1 MAKHAPRV
9 SARSHTTQNEIPSL
23 LASQI
28 VWRTVAGLKP
38 FPKNP
43 RNHPDSQIGALM
55 KSIRRGWTNPILI
68 DEDNTILAGHGRLEA
83 AKRLLLSSVP
93 TLTLSGLSDAEK
105 RAIVISDNKL
115 PEKAT
120 WDFALL
126 SGHMKEL
133 IDIDFDVEL
142 TGFSTGEIDIL
153 LDEPAAD
160 NADPA
165 DVIDESILQGPA
177 VSLPGDSWVLG
188 RHRIYCGDA
197 LQATSYRA
205 LLGDERAQMVV
216 TDVPYN
222 VPINGHACGRGK
234 KRHREFAM
242 ASGEMSETEFI
253 AFLET
258 GMERAIASSQNGSIH
273 YWFIDWRHLYELQR
287 AARNHY
293 GAFKNLLV
301 WNKSNAGQGS
311 LYRSKHELIAVLKSG
326 DAPHI
331 NNIELGTNGRYRTN
345 VLDYPGGTSPNSK
358 RQEELA
364 LHPTLKPTALI
375 ADLMRDCSR
384 RNGIILDPFA
394 GSGTVC
400 LAAERSGRVARAIE
414 IDPIYVDVAVA
425 RWERM
430 TGGQAVHSQTGMSF
444 LEIKAK
450 REPSAELTRAP
461 QATARRTSRKR
472 G

>member
-1 MAKHAPRV
+1 MAKHAQRA
-9 SARSHTTQNEIPSL
+9 SIGSHPPQSKIRSL
-23 LASQI
+23 LASQ
-28 VWRTVAGLKP
+28 VEWRALSALKP
-38 FPKNP
+38 YPNNP

-83 AKRLLLSSVP
+83 AKRLLISSVP
-93 TLTLSGLSDAEK
+93 TLMLSRLSDAEK

-115 PEKAT
+115 PQKAT

-126 SGHMKEL
+126 SGHMKDL
-133 IDIDFDVEL
+133 IAIDFDVEL
-142 TGFSTGEIDIL
+142 TGFSTGEVDIL
-153 LDEPAAD
+153 LDDPDSGKAD
-160 NADPA
+160 RADA
-165 DVIDESILQGPA
+165 IDEAFLQQPV
-177 VSLPGDSWVLG
+177 VSRLGDLWELG

-197 LQATSYRA
+197 LQANSNRA
-205 LLGDERAQMVV
+205 LLGDERAQMIV

-234 KRHREFAM
+234 IRHREFAM
-242 ASGEMSETEFI
+242 ASGEMSEIEFI

-258 GMERAIASSQNGSIH
+258 AMERVIGCSQNGSIH

-311 LYRSKHELIAVLKSG
+311 LYRSKHELIAVFKSG

-331 NNIELGTNGRYRTN
+331 NNVELGSNGRYRTN

-400 LAAERSGRVARAIE
+400 LAAERAGRVARAIE

-425 RWERM
+425 RWEQM
-430 TGGQAVHSQTGMSF
+430 TGGQAVHSESGKSF
-444 LEIKAK
+444 LETKAE
-450 REPSAELTRAP
+450 RGTSTEPTTAP
-461 QATARRTSRKR
+461 RPPARRISRKR

>member
-1 MAKHAPRV
+1 MAKHAQRALVRPYP
-9 SARSHTTQNEIPSL
+9 SPNEIRSR
-23 LASQI
+23 LASEV
-28 VWRTVAGLKP
+28 VWRTVATLKP
-38 FPKNP
+38 YPDNP
-43 RNHPDSQIGALM
+43 RKHPDSQINALM

-93 TLTLSGLSDAEK
+93 TLMLSGLSDAEK

-126 SGHMKEL
+126 SGHMKDL
-133 IDIDFDVEL
+133 IAIDFDVEL
-142 TGFSTGEIDIL
+142 TGFSTGEVDIL
-153 LDEPAAD
+153 LDEPD
-160 NADPA
+160 SGKADPA
-165 DVIDESILQGPA
+165 DVIDEALLQEA
-177 VSLPGDSWVLG
+177 VVSRPGDLWELG

-197 LQATSYRA
+197 LQANSYRA
-205 LLGDERAQMVV
+205 LLGNERAQMIV

-234 KRHREFAM
+234 TRHREFAM
-242 ASGEMSETEFI
+242 ASGEMSEAEFI

-258 GMERAIASSQNGSIH
+258 AMERVIACGQNGSIH

-311 LYRSKHELIAVLKSG
+311 LYRSKHELIAVFKSG

-331 NNIELGTNGRYRTN
+331 NNVELGSNGRYRTN

-394 GSGTVC
+394 GSGTVF
-400 LAAERSGRVARAIE
+400 LAAERAGRIARAVE

-425 RWERM
+425 RWEQM
-430 TGGQAVHSQTGMSF
+430 TGGQAVHSEAGKSF
-444 LEIKAK
+444 LETKDERGTSAK
-450 REPSAELTRAP
+450 SMPVPRAP
-461 QATARRTSRKR
+461 ARRASRKR

>member
-1 MAKHAPRV
+1 MAKHARRAPV
-9 SARSHTTQNEIPSL
+9 RSHTPQSEIRSL
-23 LASQI
+23 LASQV
-28 VWRTVAGLKP
+28 VWRTLATLKP
-38 FPKNP
+38 YPNNP

-55 KSIRRGWTNPILI
+55 KSIRRGWTNPILV
-68 DEDNTILAGHGRLEA
+68 DENNTILAGHGRLEA
-83 AKRLLLSSVP
+83 ANRLLLANVP
-93 TLTLSGLSDAEK
+93 TLMLSGLSDSEK
-105 RAIVISDNKL
+105 RAVMISDNKL
-115 PEKAT
+115 PEMAA

-133 IDIDFDVEL
+133 IAIDFDVEL
-142 TGFSTGEIDIL
+142 TGFSTGEVDIL
-153 LDEPAAD
+153 LDEPDAGK
-160 NADPA
+160 ADPA
-165 DVIDESILQGPA
+165 DVIDESLLQGPM
-177 VSLPGDSWVLG
+177 VSRPGDLWELG

-197 LQATSYRA
+197 LQTNSYRA
-205 LLGDERAQMVV
+205 LLGDERAQMIV

-234 KRHREFAM
+234 IRHREFAM
-242 ASGEMSETEFI
+242 ASGEMSEIEFI

-258 GMERAIASSQNGSIH
+258 AMERVIGCSQNGSIH

-311 LYRSKHELIAVLKSG
+311 LYRSKHELIAVFKSG

-331 NNIELGTNGRYRTN
+331 NNVELGSNGRYRTN

-400 LAAERSGRVARAIE
+400 LAAERAGRIARAIE

-425 RWERM
+425 RWEQM
-430 TGGQAVHSQTGMSF
+430 TGGQAVHSESGKSF
-444 LEIKAK
+444 LETKTE
-450 REPSAELTRAP
+450 RGTSAEPTPAP
-461 QATARRTSRKR
+461 RPPARHISRKR

>member
-1 MAKHAPRV
+1 MAKHARRALV
-9 SARSHTTQNEIPSL
+9 GSHTPQNQIRSL
-23 LASQI
+23 LASQV
-28 VWRTVAGLKP
+28 VWRALDTLKP
-38 FPKNP
+38 YPNNP
-43 RNHPDSQIGALM
+43 RKHPDSQIAALI
-55 KSIRRGWTNPILI
+55 KSIRRGWTNPLLV
-68 DEDNTILAGHGRLEA
+68 DENNTVLAGHGRLEA
-83 AKRLLLSSVP
+83 ASRLGLVGVP

-115 PEKAT
+115 PEKAV

-133 IDIDFDVEL
+133 IAIDFDVEL
-142 TGFSTGEIDIL
+142 TGFSTGEVDIL
-153 LDEPAAD
+153 LDGPGAGET
-160 NADPA
+160 DPA
-165 DVIDESILQGPA
+165 DVIDETLLRGPA
-177 VSLPGDSWVLG
+177 VSQPGDLWELG

-197 LQATSYRA
+197 LEAGSYRA
-205 LLGDERAQMVV
+205 LLANERAQMIL

-222 VPINGHACGRGK
+222 VPINGHARGRGK
-234 KRHREFAM
+234 ICHREFAM
-242 ASGEMSETEFI
+242 ASGEMSEAEFI
-253 AFLET
+253 SFLET
-258 GMERAIASSQNGSIH
+258 AMERVIAHSQNGSIH

-311 LYRSKHELIAVLKSG
+311 LYRSKHELIAVFKSV

-331 NNIELGTNGRYRTN
+331 NNVELGSNGRYRTN
-345 VLDYPGGTSPNSK
+345 VLDYPGGASPNSK
-358 RQEELA
+358 RQGELA

-384 RNGIILDPFA
+384 RNGVILDPFA

-400 LAAERSGRVARAIE
+400 LAAERAGRIARAIE
-414 IDPIYVDVAVA
+414 IDPLYVDVAVA
-425 RWERM
+425 RWQQM
-430 TGGQAVHSQTGMSF
+430 TGARAVHSNTRKSF
-444 LEIKAK
+444 PEMKSERAI
-450 REPSAELTRAP
+450 PAEVAP
-461 QATARRTSRKR
+461 VSRDSARRISRKR